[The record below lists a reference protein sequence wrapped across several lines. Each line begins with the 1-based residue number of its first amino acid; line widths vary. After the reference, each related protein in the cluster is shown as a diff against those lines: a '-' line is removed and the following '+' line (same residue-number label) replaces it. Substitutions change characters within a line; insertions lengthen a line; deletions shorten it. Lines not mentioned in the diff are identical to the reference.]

1 MNPAIEENRTVRN
14 SGSFMMKALALALPV
29 VVFVLLVVIIAGS
42 YQTTYSGSDDFAF
55 DFQSVSSAKLI
66 PDQATSLGLGF

>member
-1 MNPAIEENRTVRN
+1 MNPAIEENRTVRK
-14 SGSFMMKALALALPV
+14 SGSFLMKALALALPV

-42 YQTTYSGSDDFAF
+42 YQSAYSGSGGFAS

-66 PDQATSLGLGF
+66 PDQATSQGLGF